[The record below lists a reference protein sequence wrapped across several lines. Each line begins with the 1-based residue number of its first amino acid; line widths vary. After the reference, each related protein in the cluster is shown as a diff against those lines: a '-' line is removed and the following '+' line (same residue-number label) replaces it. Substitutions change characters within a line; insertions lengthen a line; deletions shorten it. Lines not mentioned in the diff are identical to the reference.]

1 METPGWKCHSA
12 EHSHCSST
20 EMCVCGTEFA
30 LSTALNLTQFL
41 SLASPPAAHC
51 VSRRQQCST
60 DRTDTLKTKS
70 YCQISLLQTWTS
82 RCLMKF
88 YASVAASVISPKGNE
103 TVERIE
109 KRVLDSNPVME
120 AFGKCGFLTTN

>member
-1 METPGWKCHSA
+1 M
-12 EHSHCSST
+12 
-20 EMCVCGTEFA
+20 V
-30 LSTALNLTQFL
+30 
-41 SLASPPAAHC
+41 
-51 VSRRQQCST
+51 
-60 DRTDTLKTKS
+60 KTKT
-70 YCQISLLQTWTS
+70 YCQAFLLQTWTS

-120 AFGKCGFLTTN
+120 AFGKLVFFNSKKK

>member
-1 METPGWKCHSA
+1 MFSE
-12 EHSHCSST
+12 
-20 EMCVCGTEFA
+20 
-30 LSTALNLTQFL
+30 
-41 SLASPPAAHC
+41 ASP
-51 VSRRQQCST
+51 VSLT
-60 DRTDTLKTKS
+60 DITNNVVKTKA
-70 YCQISLLQTWTS
+70 YCQASLLQTWTA

-120 AFGKCGFLTTN
+120 AFGKLIAKINSKNSGHCGNLLC

>member
-1 METPGWKCHSA
+1 M
-12 EHSHCSST
+12 
-20 EMCVCGTEFA
+20 V
-30 LSTALNLTQFL
+30 
-41 SLASPPAAHC
+41 
-51 VSRRQQCST
+51 
-60 DRTDTLKTKS
+60 KTKT
-70 YCQISLLQTWTS
+70 YCQASLLQTWTS

-120 AFGKCGFLTTN
+120 AFGK